1 MVRHTCNIQ
10 AHVYGLQD
18 CVRSAPVLI
27 QEVGTTH
34 VRVYPPGDS
43 SSPDLVKVVTAVEG
57 ATVFVYFTQE
67 IGPWPFR
74 IENDSDFQ
82 FWLTQSVSTHLCC
95 KYLDCDA
102 FTKLG

>member
-1 MVRHTCNIQ
+1 MVRHTCSIT

-57 ATVFVYFTQE
+57 TTVFVYFTQE
-67 IGPWPFR
+67 IGPLAILHRKRQRLPILVNAER
-74 IENDSDFQ
+74 QYSP
-82 FWLTQSVSTHLCC
+82 VSRVSRL
-95 KYLDCDA
+95 
-102 FTKLG
+102 

>member
-1 MVRHTCNIQ
+1 MVCHIFSIP
-10 AHVYGLQD
+10 AHIYNSQD

-34 VRVYPPGDS
+34 VRVYPPGGTS
-43 SSPDLVKVVTAVEG
+43 PPDLVKVVTAVED

-82 FWLTQSVSTHLCC
+82 F
-95 KYLDCDA
+95 
-102 FTKLG
+102 